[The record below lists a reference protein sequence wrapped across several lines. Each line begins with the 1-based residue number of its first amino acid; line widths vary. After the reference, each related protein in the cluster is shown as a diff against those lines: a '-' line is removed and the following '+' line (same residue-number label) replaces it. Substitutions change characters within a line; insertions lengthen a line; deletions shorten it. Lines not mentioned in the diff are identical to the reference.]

1 LGDVS
6 SYDPLDYINMRKW
19 LKDVYL
25 TLDMNIPTRRSRT
38 TASISVKN
46 VPISYEENKH
56 FRVRIRDPVPDAGK
70 EGCLRPALLMLH
82 GGGWIHSFPEVDEG
96 ASI

>member
-1 LGDVS
+1 MFPRMIHLTTLTCENGS
-6 SYDPLDYINMRKW
+6 KMYN
-19 LKDVYL
+19 YL